1 MRPLPC
7 NAQSGASEVDV
18 VIKAL
23 EQPLKAASQAL
34 RAIIAGISPTITE
47 GIKWNV
53 PSFRVKEYFATI
65 SIRAD
70 VVQVILHRGAKATA
84 ASKTGLTIDD
94 PSDLLEWLGKER
106 ASKKFNDMKS
116 VNANKD
122 AFENILRQWIA
133 RLP

>member
-1 MRPLPC
+1 MV
-7 NAQSGASEVDV
+7 AEA
-18 VIKAL
+18 
-23 EQPLKAASQAL
+23 
-34 RAIIAGISPTITE
+34 
-47 GIKWNV
+47 IKWNV

-106 ASKKFNDMKS
+106 ASKKIQRHEVSQRKQGR
-116 VNANKD
+116 
-122 AFENILRQWIA
+122 I
-133 RLP
+133 

>member
-1 MRPLPC
+1 M
-7 NAQSGASEVDV
+7 
-18 VIKAL
+18 
-23 EQPLKAASQAL
+23 

-53 PSFRVKEYFATI
+53 PSFRVKAYFATI

-70 VVQVILHRGAKATA
+70 VVQVILHQGAKATA
-84 ASKTGLTIDD
+84 ASKTGLSIDD
-94 PSDLLEWLGKER
+94 PGDLLEWLGKER
-106 ASKKFNDMKS
+106 ASIKFNDMKS